1 MSLIPT
7 HSGRWT
13 RFKFVY
19 DGQHMGE
26 CQIVLDDHEAYYNEE
41 RHVVGP
47 GVLRAKC
54 STISSVWG
62 VEVYPPYR
70 GQGHSKRL
78 MHEVLHFLAHQA
90 PGRAWLWVKRDNEP
104 AIRAYEATGF
114 KVVRKHNRAGD
125 LEMETTVRRCECK
138 L

>member
-1 MSLIPT
+1 MSLVPT

-13 RFKFVY
+13 RFKFLY
-19 DGQHMGE
+19 DGQQIGE
-26 CQIVLDDHEAYYNEE
+26 CQLVLDDIDWNRVET
-41 RHVVGP
+41 GK
-47 GVLRAKC
+47 RA
-54 STISSVWG
+54 TISSVWG
-62 VEVYPPYR
+62 VEIYVPYR

-78 MHEVLHFLAHQA
+78 MQEVLHFLAHQA
-90 PGRAWLWVKRDNEP
+90 PGRVWLWVKRDNEP

-125 LEMETTVRRCECK
+125 LEMETSVRKCECK